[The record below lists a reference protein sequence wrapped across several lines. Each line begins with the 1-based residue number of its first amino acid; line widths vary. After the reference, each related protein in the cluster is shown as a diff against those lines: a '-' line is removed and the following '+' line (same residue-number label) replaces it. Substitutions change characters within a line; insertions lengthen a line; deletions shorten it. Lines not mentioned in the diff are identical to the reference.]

1 MAFKSLVFFYRNFGA
16 RPIKRLAQE
25 LVETEIA
32 TKLLRGDFKEDS
44 IIVDGLCDPRPTS
57 FYNVTSR
64 DFWKQAAYFVFLT
77 KVLVEPT

>member
-1 MAFKSLVFFYRNFGA
+1 MALKSLVFFYRNFGA

-44 IIVDGLCDPRPTS
+44 IIVDG
-57 FYNVTSR
+57 
-64 DFWKQAAYFVFLT
+64 
-77 KVLVEPT
+77 